1 MDLQMISGE
10 PINVSDA
17 VFGREYNEPLV
28 HQVVVAYLAG
38 GRQGS
43 SAQKTRSEVSGG
55 GKKPW
60 RQKGTGRSRAGTN
73 RSPIWRG
80 GGVTFAAKA
89 VDYSQKVNKKMFR
102 AAMQVIFS
110 ELIRQKRLLVC
121 EKLDL
126 VEPKTKIF
134 ASNLRQLN
142 FIAGVIVVEEL
153 SRAVMLASRNIQ
165 SISVVEYTKANP
177 VNMLSGDKVLT
188 TLGALKKIEERL
200 S

>member
-1 MDLQMISGE
+1 MDLQMISGGS
-10 PINVSDA
+10 INVSDA
-17 VFGREYNEPLV
+17 VFCREYNEPLV

-43 SAQKTRSEVSGG
+43 RAQKTRSEVSGG

-60 RQKGTGRSRAGTN
+60 RQKGTGRARAGTN

-80 GGVTFAAKA
+80 GGVTFAAKTL
-89 VDYSQKVNKKMFR
+89 DYSQKVNKKMYK

-110 ELIRQKRLLVC
+110 ELIRRKRLLVC
-121 EKLDL
+121 ENLDCL
-126 VEPKTKIF
+126 EPKTKIF
-134 ASNLRQLN
+134 ASNLRKLE
-142 FIAGVIVVEEL
+142 FLAGTIVVEEL
-153 SRAVMLASRNIQ
+153 SKPLILASRNIR
-165 SISVVEYTKANP
+165 SIRVVDYTKANP

-188 TLGALKKIEERL
+188 TLGAIRKIEEKL